1 MSPTSKKP
9 PAVPNPGK
17 PRNPKLLIALAGAAA
32 IVVAL
37 IVGAI
42 VVSGGDSSDSAAGG
56 ADASSFLDGVPQAG
70 AILGKSSAKV
80 TLIQFEDPQCPICKR
95 YQDEGFSDIVTEY
108 VKTGKIKIRY
118 AGLQFIGA
126 DSQKALLRVLAAAK
140 QNKGFQFSEQLY
152 ARQGTEN
159 AGWVTDTLL
168 AETAS
173 DLGLDDAKL
182 EQDATSPAIAQEAAA
197 MTAEATKLGVQ
208 GTPWFFI
215 QIGDAAPYEVQPPSF
230 AIDSFRPIFDD
241 ALNG

>member
-1 MSPTSKKP
+1 MPPTSKKP

-17 PRNPKLLIALAGAAA
+17 PRNTKLLVALAAAAA

-42 VVSGGDSSDSAAGG
+42 VVSAGDSGGSAGG
-56 ADASSFLDGVPQAG
+56 AEVSSFLDGVPQAG
-70 AILGKSSAKV
+70 TILGKSSAKV

-126 DSQKALLRVLAAAK
+126 DSQKALLRVLAATK
-140 QNKGFQFSEQLY
+140 ENKGFQFSEQLY

-168 AETAS
+168 AEIAS
-173 DLGLDDAKL
+173 DLGLDDAQL
-182 EQDATSPAIAQEAAA
+182 EQDAASPAVAQEAAA

-208 GTPWFFI
+208 GTPWFFV

-230 AIDSFRPIFDD
+230 AIESFRPIFDD
-241 ALNG
+241 ALSG